1 MNILYIDGVGPFGG
15 ASRSLFETVRILK
28 EQHGVAPHFLS
39 ARGSASVLYNQVA
52 VDTVSTRG
60 LSRFDNTEYSH
71 YRGLRWLVLLR
82 ELAYV
87 PFTIGA
93 ILRAKSRWSGIDAIH
108 VNEITELIPG
118 LLAKMAFKVPLV
130 VHVRSAQSKNARSWR
145 SRWIN
150 RMLRRHVDATIAID
164 ETVRAT
170 LPADLPVTV
179 VHNAFTA
186 QGSATPDQRM
196 VALMED
202 PERFAPGS
210 LKIGFVGNLHV
221 SKGILD
227 LIDAARIVREAGH
240 PVSYAIVG
248 GHTRNDSGFKG
259 LLMKL
264 AGLSQNLQD
273 DVVQRIEAHGL
284 SKVFHLLGPTHD
296 IQSVYSRIDVL
307 CFPSHFDAPGRPI
320 FEAAFSAVPCIT
332 CVSEP
337 RKDTVVPGVT
347 GLVVPGRD
355 PQALARA
362 IAQLAQD
369 REAVRQMGE
378 NSRQLAHDNFEPA
391 KNAGKVVNLY
401 RDLID
406 RGSQATRRSTRPTEQ

>member
-1 MNILYIDGVGPFGG
+1 MRILYIDGVGPFGG

-28 EQHGVAPHFLS
+28 EQHGVSPHFLA

-87 PFTIGA
+87 PFTLSA
-93 ILRAKSRWSGIDAIH
+93 IWRAKARWQTIDAIH
-108 VNEITELIPG
+108 VNEVTELVPG
-118 LLAKMAFKVPLV
+118 LLAKWAFKAPLI
-130 VHVRSAQSKNARSWR
+130 VHVRSAQSKKTGSLR
-145 SRWIN
+145 SRWIH
-150 RMLRRHVDATIAID
+150 RMMFKHVDATIAID

-170 LPADLPVTV
+170 LPADLPVNV

-186 QGSATPDQRM
+186 QANASPDQRM
-196 VALMED
+196 IGLIED
-202 PERFAPGS
+202 PDRFPPGS

-227 LIDAARIVREAGH
+227 LIDAAKIAQDKGH
-240 PVSYAIVG
+240 SVSYAIVG
-248 GHTRNDSGFKG
+248 GHTRTDQGIKG
-259 LLMKL
+259 MLMRL

-273 DVVQRIEAHGL
+273 DVEQRIEAHGL
-284 SKVFHLLGPTHD
+284 AKVFHLLGPTHD
-296 IQSVYSRIDVL
+296 IHSVYSRIDVL

-320 FEAAFSAVPCIT
+320 FEAAFSGVPCIT

-337 RKDTVVPGVT
+337 KKDTVVPGVT
-347 GLVVPGRD
+347 GLVVPGRH
-355 PQALARA
+355 PEALASA
-362 IAQLAQD
+362 IVQLADD
-369 REAVRQMGE
+369 REAVREMGE
-378 NSRQLAHDNFEPA
+378 NSRQLAHENFEPA
-391 KNAGKVVNLY
+391 KNAAKVLNLY
-401 RDLID
+401 RDVIARHGQSSGRLP
-406 RGSQATRRSTRPTEQ
+406 RNT